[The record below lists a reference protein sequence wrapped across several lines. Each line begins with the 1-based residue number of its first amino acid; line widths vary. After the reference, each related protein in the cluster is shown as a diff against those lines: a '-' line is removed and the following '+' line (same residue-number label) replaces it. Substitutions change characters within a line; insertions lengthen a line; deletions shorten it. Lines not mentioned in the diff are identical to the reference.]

1 MRVIRTFILRLP
13 VNSAEKEEKM
23 NTQKTSKLRR
33 VAWPLAGALAALLLL
48 ALLAAGNAVATSA
61 GAGTFNTLPNAAS
74 RWRAEAAE
82 RPGAVQPGPAAAHPS
97 AMTWH
102 IERMDAPKWFYD
114 MTDRSLRL
122 DAAGHPH
129 IAYGADHLYYA
140 WHDGT
145 TWHLETADASWG
157 VGRYA
162 SLALDGSGHPHI
174 SYFDG
179 TDYDLK
185 YAFYDGSAWHTQTV
199 DAAGDVGEFTSLA
212 LDAAGHPHISY
223 SDETHSDLKYAFFDG
238 SSWHI
243 ATVDSAGMVGWYTS
257 LALDSAGHPHI
268 SYYDETNQDL
278 KYASYD
284 GGSWH
289 LETVDSAGMVGWCT
303 SLVLDA
309 AGRPHIS
316 YYDWTNGDLKYAW
329 GETVTLRFIY
339 LPLVLRNR

>member
-1 MRVIRTFILRLP
+1 MSTQRTDKPRW
-13 VNSAEKEEKM
+13 AG
-23 NTQKTSKLRR
+23 
-33 VAWPLAGALAALLLL
+33 WPLVGALAALLLL
-48 ALLAAGNAVATSA
+48 ALLVAGNAVATSA
-61 GAGTFNTLPNAAS
+61 GAGTFNPLPNAAS

-102 IERMDAPKWFYD
+102 IERVDAPKWFYD

-157 VGRYA
+157 VGEYT
-162 SLALDGSGHPHI
+162 SLALDSAGHPHI
-174 SYFDG
+174 SYYDIANG
-179 TDYDLK
+179 DLK
-185 YAFYDGSAWHTQTV
+185 YAYHDGSAWHIETV
-199 DAAGDVGEFTSLA
+199 DSSAVWVGWYTSLA

-223 SDETHSDLKYAFFDG
+223 SDETHSDLKYASFDG

-243 ATVDSAGMVGWYTS
+243 ATVDSTGMVGWYTS

-268 SYYDETNQDL
+268 S
-278 KYASYD
+278 
-284 GGSWH
+284 
-289 LETVDSAGMVGWCT
+289 
-303 SLVLDA
+303 
-309 AGRPHIS
+309 
-316 YYDWTNGDLKYAW
+316 
-329 GETVTLRFIY
+329 
-339 LPLVLRNR
+339 